1 MTRLIVNNTDT
12 APGIFFPFQ
21 SITERDGEKCKPVA
35 TVNDFMIVIIQ
46 SLHEPIINSIL
57 FICLVYRILRASRV
71 LNVHR
76 HSLSYFLR
84 TTSFDFVIVEGIKI
98 NVAICILEFYT
109 IEINTLFD
117 RRAKC

>member
-57 FICLVYRILRASRV
+57 FICLVYRSFVHLVFFMFTAILFHTFHVQWAS
-71 LNVHR
+71 
-76 HSLSYFLR
+76 
-84 TTSFDFVIVEGIKI
+84 
-98 NVAICILEFYT
+98 IL
-109 IEINTLFD
+109 L
-117 RRAKC
+117 